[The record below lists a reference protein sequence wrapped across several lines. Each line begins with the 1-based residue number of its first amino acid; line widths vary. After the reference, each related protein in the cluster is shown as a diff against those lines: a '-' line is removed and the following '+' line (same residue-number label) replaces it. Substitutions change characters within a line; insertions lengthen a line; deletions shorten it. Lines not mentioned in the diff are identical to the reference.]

1 MHLFKFF
8 DKNQWNGIFRNSR
21 KFYLEFVVLLS
32 WIPFKNPRNL
42 KINHF
47 QVKDDVIKLNEE
59 QNDAIIEQQA
69 QPEMVFPLKNT
80 TIDKPI
86 IVDAARFFT
95 VILENDVGMNFSRG
109 EDVILECVISRANI
123 VWIKQNDT
131 TPIITLNDREARVY
145 QEWGNLRINKVTVG
159 KKVIFFWFLGI
170 FEFQTTPEFMLV
182 SDFHCWILLKL

>member
-1 MHLFKFF
+1 M
-8 DKNQWNGIFRNSR
+8 
-21 KFYLEFVVLLS
+21 
-32 WIPFKNPRNL
+32 
-42 KINHF
+42 KITNF

-69 QPEMVFPLKNT
+69 QPDMVFPLKNT

-95 VILENDVGMNFSRG
+95 VILGNDVGINFYRG

-159 KKVIFFWFLGI
+159 KKMVFWRFLGI

-182 SDFHCWILLKL
+182 SDFHCWILLKLSRKLLNRGKT

>member
-1 MHLFKFF
+1 M
-8 DKNQWNGIFRNSR
+8 
-21 KFYLEFVVLLS
+21 
-32 WIPFKNPRNL
+32 
-42 KINHF
+42 KITNF

-69 QPEMVFPLKNT
+69 QPDIVFPLKNT

-95 VILENDVGMNFSRG
+95 VIFENDVGIHFYRG

-159 KKVIFFWFLGI
+159 KKMVFCRFLGI
-170 FEFQTTPEFMLV
+170 FEFQTTREFMFV
-182 SDFHCWILLKL
+182 SDFHCWILLKLSRKLLNRGKT